1 VSSQDRR
8 SDLGRPV
15 ARATEWAT
23 THGRSVAEVVTEIG
37 SALQG
42 RRRKL
47 ARLLSDATATTIVV
61 EHRDR

>member
-8 SDLGRPV
+8 SDLGREV
-15 ARATEWAT
+15 SRATEWAT
-23 THGRSVAEVVTEIG
+23 IHGRSVVQVVTEVG
-37 SALQG
+37 SSLEG

-61 EHRDR
+61 EHRDG